1 MDPDRPPLPP
11 SLSGRRIPHPRSQAP
26 GNAGAAPST
35 VSNPQQSGRDG
46 ESEDA
51 EAAHQQRLQRARIA
65 SARMDHVRQRRQR
78 EMQQAQQ
85 QGLRRRHASEERQN
99 ALVERMA
106 SLTQGTPGEL
116 LGGASRVRGGGGS
129 GRVRSRRGADIDEAI
144 AHGMD
149 EHFDLHGD
157 DEPEEFRRY
166 AQPPGG
172 MFGPMMSGG
181 DLGAMMMG
189 GAGGADELLGMLLRS
204 RESFLDQAEEMQ
216 MAMAMSLSLQDQGG
230 SPAGAGG
237 ENMDAMSYENLVE
250 LEDVRVTVPEDVVK
264 TFPLTIYDASA
275 AHDEVE
281 SKCAICQIEYTDAED
296 LMGLPCQHSFH
307 PECASEWLT
316 KYSKNCP
323 MCKTSAWEPK

>member
-1 MDPDRPPLPP
+1 
-11 SLSGRRIPHPRSQAP
+11 
-26 GNAGAAPST
+26 
-35 VSNPQQSGRDG
+35 
-46 ESEDA
+46 
-51 EAAHQQRLQRARIA
+51 
-65 SARMDHVRQRRQR
+65 MDHVRQRRQR

-106 SLTQGTPGEL
+106 SLTQGAREEEAEQEGRSSAHRPARFSNTYALSGTPGEL